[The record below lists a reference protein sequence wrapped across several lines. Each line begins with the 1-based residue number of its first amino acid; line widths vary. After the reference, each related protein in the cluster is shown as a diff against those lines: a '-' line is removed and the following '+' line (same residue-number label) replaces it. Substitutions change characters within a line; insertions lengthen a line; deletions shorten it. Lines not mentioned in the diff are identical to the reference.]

1 MKNYQITQWCS
12 RFIEEQ
18 VKEGDICID
27 ATMGN
32 GNDTLLLSRLAGPDG
47 QVLAFDIQEQALQAA
62 RQKLL
67 RENAPANYTLFLES
81 HTHMADHVKPDSVS
95 CIVFNFGYLP
105 GGDHS
110 LATRSETSIQA
121 LEQSLTLLKKG
132 GLLSLCIYSGGD
144 SGFEERDAL
153 LTWLKKLDSH
163 NYLVIRSDY
172 YNRPQ
177 QSAHPGSGHPG
188 FTESANSFFAAQKKS
203 VLKTFS
209 LIFSTDFLFI
219 PKCSCI
225 VCPCQSMILMDSIT
239 GC

>member
-1 MKNYQITQWCS
+1 MLRPKALNYRCHIQYFYPGEFIMKNYQITQWCS

-32 GNDTLLLSRLAGPDG
+32 GNDTLLLSRLAGTDG

-172 YNRPQ
+172 YNRPNN
-177 QSAHPGSGHPG
+177 PPIP
-188 FTESANSFFAAQKKS
+188 
-203 VLKTFS
+203 VLVIR
-209 LIFSTDFLFI
+209 LH
-219 PKCSCI
+219 
-225 VCPCQSMILMDSIT
+225 
-239 GC
+239 

>member
-1 MKNYQITQWCS
+1 VLRPKALNYRCHIQYFYPGEFIMKNYQITQWCS

-172 YNRPQ
+172 YNRPNN
-177 QSAHPGSGHPG
+177 PPIP
-188 FTESANSFFAAQKKS
+188 
-203 VLKTFS
+203 VLVIR
-209 LIFSTDFLFI
+209 LH
-219 PKCSCI
+219 
-225 VCPCQSMILMDSIT
+225 
-239 GC
+239 